1 MRKAKIAAA
10 MLRQA
15 QDETMENAIF
25 AWPTGTTF
33 NVTPQCYQAGPI
45 VSQCY
50 IAACVTGSHAA
61 GSEKGQNHG

>member
-33 NVTPQCYQAGPI
+33 IVDVACCQAGPPI
-45 VSQCY
+45 SEIY